1 MAADQQQLLDPGP
14 AGPRA
19 DKRRQLDAYLT
30 PMRATAALI
39 EHLPELRGQT
49 LLDPCCGDGRMALQ
63 LAQAGR
69 FSRVHLNDVHE
80 ERLAH
85 AEGVLR
91 SAGVSVWTSRRDAAD
106 PGLYVPAP
114 DLTATNP
121 PWSAA
126 GDIARAA
133 LRHTRRMVA
142 LLLRQT
148 WLEPCGASPRAPRG
162 DRRWLVQLPPTR
174 LINVGRI
181 SYSGDGATD
190 SAPSAWFIW
199 CREPGGPWQRGT
211 IEIVG
216 REDGA
221 QLALPEGELHAE

>member
-1 MAADQQQLLDPGP
+1 MSQGQLIDPGP
-14 AGPRA
+14 AAPRP
-19 DKRRQLDAYLT
+19 DTRRELDAYLT
-30 PMRATAALI
+30 PARATAILL
-39 EHLPELRGQT
+39 ERVPELRGQT

-63 LAQAGR
+63 LAAR

-91 SAGVSVWTSRRDAAD
+91 SAGAAVWTSRRDAAD
-106 PGLYVPAP
+106 PALYVPAP
-114 DLTATNP
+114 DVVATNP
-121 PWSAA
+121 PWNAA
-126 GDIARAA
+126 GDIARTA
-133 LRHTRRMVA
+133 LRSTRRVVA

-199 CREPGGPWQRGT
+199 LREPGAPWQRGT

-216 REDGA
+216 RDDGA
-221 QLALPEGELHAE
+221 QLALPEGEIHAP